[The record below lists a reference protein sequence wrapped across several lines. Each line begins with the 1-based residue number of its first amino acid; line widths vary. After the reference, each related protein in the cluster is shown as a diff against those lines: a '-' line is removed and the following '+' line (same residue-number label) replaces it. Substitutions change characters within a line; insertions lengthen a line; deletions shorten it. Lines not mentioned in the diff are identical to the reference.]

1 MLQGLDMDSNSV
13 ATLVTA
19 CATAV
24 YGIGTIFL
32 VYQLRRDRVQRDR
45 HFQTD
50 SDAQKL
56 TELRRAFYEAY
67 GYWLAKGIGY
77 RAGLWNFV
85 RCVLFVS
92 FTIRSGSISSTFPT
106 IFENRPCG
114 SLIVKL
120 L

>member
-19 CATAV
+19 CATPV

-32 VYQLRRDRVQRDR
+32 VYQLWRDRVQRDR

-56 TELRRAFYEAY
+56 TELRRAFCEAY
-67 GYWLAKGIGY
+67 GYWLAKGIVTVPDYGILCDVSFLCPSQLDMV
-77 RAGLWNFV
+77 RFHQLFQRFSKTVHAGL
-85 RCVLFVS
+85 
-92 FTIRSGSISSTFPT
+92 
-106 IFENRPCG
+106 
-114 SLIVKL
+114 
-120 L
+120 